1 MQLHEKGRQFPGT
14 YVELGAF
21 SGMHESNT
29 RFFDECLGWEGLLIE
44 GNPLKFIELIANRPF
59 AHKMS
64 MAPSCKKDG
73 SSIQFHVSPF
83 TNAGLEGKALAYA
96 NETTIDVPCGRFS
109 PILAGIF
116 RGKES
121 INFLSLDV
129 EGAENFVLDAMEF
142 SAFPRIDI
150 LLIEIENNYCPPEVE
165 CHVRNDVRARMQSE
179 GYLRYSDFI
188 PRSDLYVHPQSNYQ
202 FARSETQPANSPRSD
217 RMQQLYKL
225 QQPYKLT

>member
-44 GNPLKFIELIANRPF
+44 GNPLKYIEFIANRPF

-96 NETTIDVPCGRFS
+96 NETTIDVPCGDSLLFW
-109 PILAGIF
+109 LAFLEEKSLLISCPWTW
-116 RGKES
+116 RERKTS
-121 INFLSLDV
+121 SWMRWNFLRFL
-129 EGAENFVLDAMEF
+129 G
-142 SAFPRIDI
+142 
-150 LLIEIENNYCPPEVE
+150 LI
-165 CHVRNDVRARMQSE
+165 S
-179 GYLRYSDFI
+179 S
-188 PRSDLYVHPQSNYQ
+188 
-202 FARSETQPANSPRSD
+202 
-217 RMQQLYKL
+217 
-225 QQPYKLT
+225 